1 MQTELRAQTN
11 STVWLFIDWRFHALA
26 FAKNMKIKLC
36 WVLKKQIILGS
47 LRHNCRQRFSANPH
61 EYHSLRKLSLATQH
75 RHQRYWITRFFSDS
89 ICNYEMAR
97 LETVTTASTFFSCFG
112 RRWWQSWLN
121 QPLGGWFI
129 ELHFLSHR
137 CSCSDVERVWKSVV
151 EFQPLYLGWGWVFS
165 RALAPVTKRW
175 HVSRFGAAIWGHKA
189 IGRKVIG
196 TQSYRDWEP
205 SEKMMT

>member
-36 WVLKKQIILGS
+36 WVLEKQIILDG

-89 ICNYEMAR
+89 ICNYELAR
-97 LETVTTASTFFSCFG
+97 LDTVTTASTFFFVLRKKVMEKLIKSTLG
-112 RRWWQSWLN
+112 RVIHWATFSFASMQL
-121 QPLGGWFI
+121 Q
-129 ELHFLSHR
+129 R
-137 CSCSDVERVWKSVV
+137 CCE
-151 EFQPLYLGWGWVFS
+151 G
-165 RALAPVTKRW
+165 
-175 HVSRFGAAIWGHKA
+175 
-189 IGRKVIG
+189 
-196 TQSYRDWEP
+196 
-205 SEKMMT
+205 SEKRREVSASVLGLGVGV